1 MSARIHRLLLSAL
14 LLGLAVLA
22 TGLAGCAAPA
32 DKTSA
37 VPETETLSG
46 QPPAGAFHKDGQLLL
61 QYRAGGEMAYL
72 AATWPGGGESAG
84 RHRYQTTL
92 LSPLA
97 DAPPDPQVLQR
108 DWQAVTLRDHQQ
120 WRNLLRTLLEQST
133 PNEQGSGTLVT
144 IQGAD
149 FVLSRD
155 AAGKMQVVRLEDKPA
170 GLQIVRSI
178 SEESFAARADAYL
191 TAELAGEGKPP
202 GPLLFVAGEDDG
214 GGAFVFFDLATR
226 QSVLLMQPANALA
239 FDGKLGFSLRLVDA
253 IALRSHLLGTLKNP
267 LTTTSR
273 LITLTAH
280 SGAVLVPRG
289 PGAGTAPGP
298 LSGGSGMDLT
308 QWEQHLDERVAGER
322 YRGSLTPL
330 IDGEAFFVS
339 LIQAIQDARESV
351 DIQVYIFDS
360 DDYALRIAD
369 LLKRRSHEVRVRVL
383 VDRLGSMA
391 AAQVPANSPY
401 TARSKPPLSI
411 AGYLREGSA
420 IEVRALDN
428 PWLTSDHTKAVI
440 VDRQMAYIGG
450 MNIGREYR
458 YEWHDLM
465 VKVEG
470 PVVGRLQGDF
480 ERRWAFAGVGGDVA
494 RAFAGIRAAPVATA
508 GANDDSIDIR
518 PLYTRTGDA
527 QILRAQLAAIRRAKS
542 HIYIE
547 QPYVT
552 DDEMIS
558 ELIAAR
564 RRGIDVR
571 VILPGRGD
579 SGLMNRAN
587 RIAANAFLAGGV
599 RVYAYPGMSHVKA
612 AIYDGWACVGSAN
625 FDKLS
630 LRINQETNLA
640 TSEPRFVEP
649 LRRDLFEADFARSR
663 ELTAPQPVK
672 WTDYMAEFIT
682 DQL

>member
-1 MSARIHRLLLSAL
+1 MTARIHRTLLSAL
-14 LLGLAVLA
+14 LLGLAILA
-22 TGLAGCAAPA
+22 TGLAGCAATA
-32 DKTSA
+32 DKSLA
-37 VPETETLSG
+37 EAESESLPG

-72 AATWPGGGESAG
+72 AANWPASGNSDGH
-84 RHRYQTTL
+84 HRYHAAL
-92 LSPLA
+92 IGPLA
-97 DAPPDPQVLQR
+97 DAAPDPQVLER
-108 DWQAVTLRDHQQ
+108 DWQAVTLRDHEH
-120 WRNLLRTLLEQST
+120 WKDLLRTLLAEAA
-133 PNEQGSGTLVT
+133 PAGQGGGTLVT
-144 IQGAD
+144 LQGAD

-155 AAGKMQVVRLEDKPA
+155 AAGALQVVRMENKPA
-170 GLQIVRSI
+170 SLQIVRSI
-178 SEESFAARADAYL
+178 SEASFAARADTYL
-191 TAELAGEGKPP
+191 KAEMARDGKEP
-202 GPLLFVAGEDDG
+202 GPLLFVAGEDGSG
-214 GGAFVFFDLATR
+214 GSFVFFDLAAN
-226 QSVLLMQPANALA
+226 QSVLIMQPASALP

-253 IALRSHLLGTLKNP
+253 IALRSHLLATLKSP
-267 LTTTSR
+267 LSTTSR
-273 LITLTAH
+273 LISLTAQ

-289 PGAGTAPGP
+289 QAVGAAPGSVGAGP
-298 LSGGSGMDLT
+298 GMDLA

-330 IDGEAFFVS
+330 IDGETFFVS

-369 LLKRRSHEVRVRVL
+369 LLKRRSRDIRVRVL
-383 VDRLGSMA
+383 VNRLGSMA

-401 TARSKPPLSI
+401 YARSKPPQSI
-411 AGYLREGSA
+411 AGYLREDSA
-420 IEVRALDN
+420 IDVRALDN
-428 PWLTSDHTKAVI
+428 PWLTSDHTKAII
-440 VDRQMAYIGG
+440 VDRNTAYIGG

-494 RAFAGIRAAPVATA
+494 RAFAGIRAEPLAAA
-508 GANDDSIDIR
+508 RANDDSIDIR
-518 PLYTRTGDA
+518 PLYTRTGDP
-527 QILRAQLAAIRRAKS
+527 QILRAQLAAIRRAQS
-542 HIYIE
+542 HIYVE
-547 QPYVT
+547 QPYVS
-552 DDEMIS
+552 DDEVIS

-564 RRGIDVR
+564 QRGVDVR
-571 VILPGRGD
+571 VIVPGRGD

-587 RIAANAFLAGGV
+587 RIAANAFLAGGI

-612 AIYDGWACVGSAN
+612 AIYDGWACIGSAN

-640 TSEPRFVEP
+640 TSDPRFVEP

-672 WTDYMAEFIT
+672 WTDYLAEFIA